1 MGERLPARRD
11 LPPPGA
17 TIHLLGAAGA
27 GMRGLARVLAEDGW
41 AVTGSDRD
49 AAAAA
54 GLASLGVRLHP
65 ESDLAP
71 VREAA
76 LVIHSSALPPDHP
89 GLVAAAAAGVPAWKR
104 ARALGAL
111 VNERRL
117 VAVAGTHGKT
127 TVSAMLGLALAAAG
141 RDPLVFVGGHVAAWE
156 GNARPGKGGEAV
168 VEADEYDRSF
178 LALDPSLAVVTSVEP
193 EHLECY
199 GGEEELR
206 EAFARF
212 ARRAASRD
220 GTLVCIDDAGAR
232 DTARRLGGC
241 PTYGLGPDADY
252 RVEVVAT
259 GPDGQ
264 ACRLRAPE
272 GSFAFEL
279 GAPGDHNA
287 QNAAAAL
294 AAALR
299 LGVAPSEASAPL
311 REFRGVARRLQVL
324 ARRGDVL
331 VVDDYAHHP
340 TEVRASIAAMR
351 KAWPGARLVVV
362 FQPHLYSRTRVM
374 AAEFGR
380 ALAGAD
386 LAIVLPVY
394 DAREEPIPGVDAAL
408 VVASAPGHVRTGT
421 AREVERAPADAAGE
435 TVVAFMG
442 AGDVTALAHRAARE
456 LTGDAL
462 GA

>member
-1 MGERLPARRD
+1 
-11 LPPPGA
+11 
-17 TIHLLGAAGA
+17 
-27 GMRGLARVLAEDGW
+27 MRGLARVLVDGGW
-41 AVTGSDRD
+41 TVTGSDRD
-49 AAAAA
+49 TAAVAA
-54 GLASLGVRLHP
+54 LASLGVRVHP
-65 ESDLAP
+65 ESDLEP
-71 VREAA
+71 VAGAA

-89 GLVAAAAAGVPAWKR
+89 ALRAASAAGVPAWKR

-127 TVSAMLGLALAAAG
+127 TVSAMLGLALEAAG

-156 GNARPGKGGEAV
+156 GNARPGAGGEAV

-178 LALDPSLAVVTSVEP
+178 LELDPSLAVVTSVEP

-212 ARRAASRD
+212 ARRAEHRD
-220 GTLVCIDDAGAR
+220 GALVCVDDAGGR
-232 DTARRLGGC
+232 DLARRLGGC
-241 PTYGLGPDADY
+241 PTYGFGPEADY

-259 GPDGQ
+259 GSGGQ
-264 ACRLRAPE
+264 TCRLWTPE
-272 GSFAFEL
+272 WSFPFEL
-279 GAPGDHNA
+279 GTPGDHNA

-294 AAALR
+294 AVTLR
-299 LGVAPSEASAPL
+299 LGVDPAEAAAPL
-311 REFRGVARRLQVL
+311 RDFRGVERRLQVL
-324 ARRGDVL
+324 TRRGDVL

-340 TEVRASIAAMR
+340 TEVRASIAALR
-351 KAWPGARLVVV
+351 QAWPGARLVVL
-362 FQPHLYSRTRVM
+362 FQPHLYSRTR
-374 AAEFGR
+374 ALASEFGR
-380 ALAGAD
+380 ALAEAD

-394 DAREEPIPGVDAAL
+394 AAREEPIAGVDAGL

-421 AREVERAPADAAGE
+421 AEEAARVPAEADGE

-442 AGDVTALAHRAARE
+442 AGDVTALARRAARA
-456 LTGDAL
+456 LDGDAL

>member
-1 MGERLPARRD
+1 
-11 LPPPGA
+11 
-17 TIHLLGAAGA
+17 
-27 GMRGLARVLAEDGW
+27 MRGLARVLADGGW
-41 AVTGSDRD
+41 TVTGSDRD
-49 AAAAA
+49 TAAAAE
-54 GLASLGVRLHP
+54 LASLGVRVHA

-76 LVIHSSALPPDHP
+76 LVIHSSALSPDHP
-89 GLVAAAAAGVPAWKR
+89 ALRAAAAAGVPACKR

-111 VNERRL
+111 VNEARL

-127 TVSAMLGLALAAAG
+127 TVSAMLGLALEAAG
-141 RDPLVFVGGHVAAWE
+141 RDPLVFVGGHVAAWG
-156 GNARPGKGGEAV
+156 GNARPGRGREAV

-178 LALDPSLAVVTSVEP
+178 LELDPSLALVTSVEP

-220 GTLVCIDDAGAR
+220 GALVCLDDAGAR
-232 DTARRLGGC
+232 DTARRLGDCAG
-241 PTYGLGPDADY
+241 YGFAPDADY

-259 GPDGQ
+259 GPGGQ
-264 ACRLRAPE
+264 SCRLATPD

-287 QNAAAAL
+287 QNAAGAL

-299 LGVAPSEASAPL
+299 LGVEPAAAAAPL
-311 REFRGVARRLQVL
+311 RDFRGVARRLQVL
-324 ARRGDVL
+324 ARRGNVL

-340 TEVRASIAAMR
+340 TEVRASIAALR
-351 KAWPGARLVVV
+351 KSWPEARLVVV
-362 FQPHLYSRTRVM
+362 FQPHLFSRTRAM
-374 AAEFGR
+374 ASAFGR
-380 ALAGAD
+380 ELTGAD
-386 LAIVLPVY
+386 LALVLPVFA
-394 DAREEPIPGVDAAL
+394 AREEPIPGVDADL

-421 AREVERAPADAAGE
+421 AEEAARIAVESGGE

-442 AGDVTALAHRAARE
+442 AGDVTALARRVARE
-456 LTGDAL
+456 LAGDAL